1 MHNTAFFTMDVESL
15 YDSLALYQK
24 GNQYNQKY
32 SLEENLRYYLDL
44 LEKYNIKATL
54 FVVISSLNKC
64 EGILKEAL
72 KRGHEIALHGLNHKS
87 PMDMTDEEFILSIRE
102 GKKILE
108 EKFNTKII
116 GYRAPMF
123 GINEKRIEM
132 LKKEGFIYDSSNLS
146 FHLALKSGGI
156 DLSNY
161 NKCLNLVHEKDN
173 FYEFSLAKVKAYSGH
188 MPISGGG
195 YIRLVP
201 WFVMKYYIL
210 KFLRKTDSYIYYC
223 HPFEICYS
231 KLPKLSNINRREW
244 MYMHQ
249 GRFNLLRKTKNI
261 IKMLKRKK
269 FDIMNFKE
277 YIEKRQENC

>member
-1 MHNTAFFTMDVESL
+1 
-15 YDSLALYQK
+15 
-24 GNQYNQKY
+24 
-32 SLEENLRYYLDL
+32 
-44 LEKYNIKATL
+44 
-54 FVVISSLNKC
+54 
-64 EGILKEAL
+64 
-72 KRGHEIALHGLNHKS
+72 
-87 PMDMTDEEFILSIRE
+87 
-102 GKKILE
+102 
-108 EKFNTKII
+108 
-116 GYRAPMF
+116 
-123 GINEKRIEM
+123 
-132 LKKEGFIYDSSNLS
+132 
-146 FHLALKSGGI
+146 
-156 DLSNY
+156 
-161 NKCLNLVHEKDN
+161 
-173 FYEFSLAKVKAYSGH
+173 